1 MTVAEL
7 HKELDDL
14 IKQGHGNTDV
24 IAFCDFYIDGVHYE
38 KHMIYLNNIYY
49 QSGDIE
55 IAFSDH
61 EED

>member
-7 HKELDDL
+7 HKELELL

-24 IAFCDFYIDGVHYE
+24 IAYCHTGIDDMYFTH
-38 KHMIYLNNIYY
+38 INNIYY

>member
-7 HKELDDL
+7 ELL
-14 IKQGHGNTDV
+14 IKQGHDNT
-24 IAFCDFYIDGVHYE
+24 YE
-38 KHMIYLNNIYY
+38 NNIYY

-61 EED
+61 EEN

>member
-1 MTVAEL
+1 MIVAEL
-7 HKELDDL
+7 NKELELL
-14 IKQGHGNTDV
+14 IKQGHGNTNS
-24 IAFCDFYIDGVHYE
+24 AHYE
-38 KHMIYLNNIYY
+38 KHMFYSNNIYY